1 MRHLSGMLISLL
13 ASVCAALAPGA
24 AEAAKPVAVVEL
36 FTSEGCSSC
45 PPADAL
51 LTKLIKEHEA
61 AGDLIALSF
70 HVDYWDRLGWKDPW
84 STAAATARQQWYANR
99 LGSSLYTPQMVLN
112 GNDEF
117 VGSDAERARTRI
129 AAALKSTPRWTL
141 AVEVTSGTKENEIAV
156 HATLERAGG
165 TSSTSDKAPD
175 VVVAIVERGLTSSVR
190 RGENAGRTLTH
201 DNVVRAFK
209 VFAANAKEP
218 RVLELPK
225 DLKRENA
232 SVVVLAQE
240 ASGVIVA
247 AKSLPLP
254 ADKPTAPEKA
264 PDEPRVPET
273 RK

>member
-1 MRHLSGMLISLL
+1 MLISLL
-13 ASVCAALAPGA
+13 ASVCAALVPGA
-24 AEAAKPVAVVEL
+24 PEASKPVAVVEL

-51 LTKLIKEHEA
+51 LTKLIQEHEA

-84 STAAATARQQWYANR
+84 SSAAATARQQWYAHR

-117 VGSDAERARTRI
+117 VGSDAERARARI
-129 AAALKSTPRWTL
+129 AAALKTSPRWTL
-141 AVEVTSGTKENEIAV
+141 AVELTSGTKENEIAV
-156 HATLERAGG
+156 TAKPERVGPAA
-165 TSSTSDKAPD
+165 SSDKAPD
-175 VVVAIVERGLTSSVR
+175 LVVAIVERGLTSSVR
-190 RGENAGRTLTH
+190 RGENAGRTLAH

-209 VFAANAKEP
+209 VFAANATEP
-218 RVLELPK
+218 RVIELPR
-225 DLKRENA
+225 DLQRENA

-247 AKSLPLP
+247 AKTLPLP
-254 ADKPTAPEKA
+254 AAKPATPEKA
-264 PDEPRVPET
+264 PDESRAPET

>member
-51 LTKLIKEHEA
+51 LTKLIREHEA
-61 AGDLIALSF
+61 TGDLIALSF

-84 STAAATARQQWYANR
+84 STAAATARQRWYANR

-117 VGSDAERARTRI
+117 VGSDAERARARV

-156 HATLERAGG
+156 HATPERAGG
-165 TSSTSDKAPD
+165 ASKSSYKVPD

-218 RVLELPK
+218 RVLELPR

-254 ADKPTAPEKA
+254 AAKPATPEKA
-264 PDEPRVPET
+264 PDEPRDPET

>member
-1 MRHLSGMLISLL
+1 MLVSLL
-13 ASVCAALAPGA
+13 ASVCAAITPNAA
-24 AEAAKPVAVVEL
+24 ESAEAAKPVAVVEL

-61 AGDLIALSF
+61 AGDLISLSF

-84 STAAATARQQWYANR
+84 STAAATARQQQYANR

-117 VGSDAERARTRI
+117 VGSDAERARARI

-141 AVEVTSGTKENEIAV
+141 AVEVASGTKENEIAV
-156 HATLERAGG
+156 HATPERMGG
-165 TSSTSDKAPD
+165 ASKSSDKAPD

-190 RGENAGRTLTH
+190 RGENAGRTLSH
-201 DNVVRAFK
+201 DNVVRASK

-218 RVLELPK
+218 RVLELPQ

-247 AKSLPLP
+247 AKTLPLP
-254 ADKPTAPEKA
+254 AAKPTAPEKA
-264 PDEPRVPET
+264 PDEPRDPET

>member
-1 MRHLSGMLISLL
+1 MLISLL
-13 ASVCAALAPGA
+13 ASVCAALVPGA
-24 AEAAKPVAVVEL
+24 PEASKPVAVVEL

-84 STAAATARQQWYANR
+84 SSTAATARQQWYAHR

-117 VGSDAERARTRI
+117 VGSDAERARARI
-129 AAALKSTPRWTL
+129 AAALKTSPRWTL
-141 AVEVTSGTKENEIAV
+141 AVELTSGTKENEIAV
-156 HATLERAGG
+156 HAKSERADGA
-165 TSSTSDKAPD
+165 SKSSDKAPD
-175 VVVAIVERGLTSSVR
+175 LVVAIVERGLTSSVR
-190 RGENAGRTLTH
+190 RGENAGRTLAH

-218 RVLELPK
+218 RAIELPR
-225 DLKRENA
+225 DLLRENA
-232 SVVVLAQE
+232 SVIVFAQE

-247 AKSLPLP
+247 AKTLPLP
-254 ADKPTAPEKA
+254 ADKPATPEKA
-264 PDEPRVPET
+264 PDESRAPET

>member
-1 MRHLSGMLISLL
+1 ML

-24 AEAAKPVAVVEL
+24 SEAAKPVAVVEL

-51 LTKLIKEHEA
+51 LTKLIHEHEA
-61 AGDLIALSF
+61 AGNLIALSF

-84 STAAATARQQWYANR
+84 STAAATERQQWYANR
-99 LGSSLYTPQMVLN
+99 LASSLYTPQMVLN
-112 GNDEF
+112 GSDEF
-117 VGSDAERARTRI
+117 VGSDEDRARARI
-129 AAALKSTPRWTL
+129 AGALKSKPQWTL
-141 AVEVTSGTKENEIAV
+141 AVEVVGGTKENEIAV
-156 HATLERAGG
+156 TATPERRGG
-165 TSSTSDKAPD
+165 AAKSSDKAPD

-209 VFAANAKEP
+209 VFPAASKGP
-218 RVLELPK
+218 RVIGLPR
-225 DLKRENA
+225 DVKRENA

-247 AKSLPLP
+247 AKTLPLP
-254 ADKPTAPEKA
+254 ETKPATPEKA

-273 RK
+273 QK